1 MNRVGRLGTAL
12 LVSGLTGLA
21 GCGGSVQE
29 SLGLGKR
36 QPDEFQVV
44 RRAPLVLPPDFNLR
58 PPAPGATGPATQDV
72 STQAQQ
78 ILTGQSPSTSTS
90 PSVPAQVP
98 VETRQSQ
105 GEQALLAQAS
115 VQAEPN
121 IRQLL
126 VQEDAELVDLDAS
139 RFLFILNFQREA
151 MRPKPNVIDPVAEAQ
166 RLRAAQAG
174 NQVITERIGSQPL
187 PQ

>member
-12 LVSGLTGLA
+12 LMSGLTGLA
-21 GCGGSVQE
+21 GCGGGTVQE
-29 SLGLGKR
+29 SLGMGKR

-58 PPAPGATGPATQDV
+58 PPQPGAPGPATQDV
-72 STQAQQ
+72 SAQAQQ
-78 ILTGQSPSTSTS
+78 IRTGQAPSAS
-90 PSVPAQVP
+90 AQVP

-105 GEQALLAQAS
+105 GEQALLAQTS

-151 MRPKPNVIDPVAEAQ
+151 MRPRPNVLDPVAEAQ

-174 NQVITERIGSQPL
+174 NQVVTERIGSQPL

>member
-1 MNRVGRLGTAL
+1 MNKVGRLGTAL
-12 LVSGLTGLA
+12 LMGGLTGLA
-21 GCGGSVQE
+21 GCGGGTVQE
-29 SLGLGKR
+29 NLGMGKR

-58 PPAPGATGPATQDV
+58 PPQPGAPGPATQDV
-72 STQAQQ
+72 SAQAQQ
-78 ILTGQSPSTSTS
+78 ILTGQAPSTSIPT
-90 PSVPAQVP
+90 QVP
-98 VETRQSQ
+98 VEARQSQ

-151 MRPKPNVIDPVAEAQ
+151 MRPRPNVLDPVAEAQ

>member
-1 MNRVGRLGTAL
+1 MNRVGRLGTVL
-12 LVSGLTGLA
+12 LMSGVAGLA
-21 GCGGSVQE
+21 GCSGTVQE
-29 SLGLGKR
+29 NLGLGKR

-58 PPAPGATGPATQDV
+58 PPEPGATGPATQDV
-72 STQAQQ
+72 SAQAQQ
-78 ILTGQSPSTSTS
+78 ILTGQPSSAAS
-90 PSVPAQVP
+90 AAQVP

-105 GEQALLAQAS
+105 GEQALLAQTK
-115 VQAEPN
+115 VQAQPN
-121 IRQLL
+121 IRDLL
-126 VQEDAELVDLDAS
+126 VQEDAELVDLDAG

-151 MRPKPNVIDPVAEAQ
+151 MRPKPNVLDPVAEAQ
-166 RLRAAQAG
+166 RLRAQQAG

>member
-1 MNRVGRLGTAL
+1 MKRVGRLGTAL
-12 LVSGLTGLA
+12 LMSGLTGLA
-21 GCGGSVQE
+21 GCSGTVSE
-29 SLGLGKR
+29 NLGLGKR

-58 PPAPGATGPATQDV
+58 PPEPGAAGPATQDV
-72 STQAQQ
+72 SAQAQQ
-78 ILTGQSPSTSTS
+78 ILTGQTPSSSSSIPT
-90 PSVPAQVP
+90 PVP
-98 VETRQSQ
+98 VEAQQSQ
-105 GEQALLAQAS
+105 GEQALLAQTS

-151 MRPKPNVIDPVAEAQ
+151 MRPKPNVLDPVAEAQ
-166 RLRAAQAG
+166 RLRAQQAG

>member
-1 MNRVGRLGTAL
+1 MNRVGRLGTVL
-12 LVSGLTGLA
+12 LMSGLTGLA
-21 GCGGSVQE
+21 GCSGSVQE

-90 PSVPAQVP
+90 PSIPQVPA
-98 VETRQSQ
+98 ETRQSQ
-105 GEQALLAQAS
+105 GEQALLAQSS
-115 VQAEPN
+115 VQAQPD

-126 VQEDAELVDLDAS
+126 VQEDAELVDLDAG
-139 RFLFILNFQREA
+139 RFLFILNFQRDA
-151 MRPKPNVIDPVAEAQ
+151 MRPKPNVLDPVAEAQ
-166 RLRAAQAG
+166 RLRAQQAG

>member
-1 MNRVGRLGTAL
+1 MNKAGRLGTTL
-12 LVSGLTGLA
+12 LMCGMTALA
-21 GCGGSVQE
+21 GCSGSVQE

-58 PPAPGATGPATQDV
+58 PPEPGAAGPATQDV
-72 STQAQQ
+72 SAQAQQ
-78 ILTGQSPSTSTS
+78 ILTGQPNSSST
-90 PSVPAQVP
+90 PAPLP

-105 GEQALLAQAS
+105 GEQALLAQTK
-115 VQAEPN
+115 VQAEAN
-121 IRQLL
+121 IRDLL
-126 VQEDAELVDLDAS
+126 VQEDAELVDLDTG

-151 MRPKPNVIDPVAEAQ
+151 MRPRPNVLDPVAEAQ
-166 RLRAAQAG
+166 RLRAQQAG